1 MDEQEFRSM
10 LDLFPVVR
18 SRDYCKPELE
28 SSSKGNAQQAQAQET
43 KGTNKEPS
51 AAEDVFLRKL
61 KMAAAKKVGATKA
74 ALFCKTFEE
83 AHNKLVYKEL
93 NLDAAQR
100 FLNVYKN

>member
-1 MDEQEFRSM
+1 M
-10 LDLFPVVR
+10 
-18 SRDYCKPELE
+18 KAELE
-28 SSSKGNAQQAQAQET
+28 SSSKGTAQQAQAQET
-43 KGTNKEPS
+43 KGANKESS

-74 ALFCKTFEE
+74 ELFCKTFEE